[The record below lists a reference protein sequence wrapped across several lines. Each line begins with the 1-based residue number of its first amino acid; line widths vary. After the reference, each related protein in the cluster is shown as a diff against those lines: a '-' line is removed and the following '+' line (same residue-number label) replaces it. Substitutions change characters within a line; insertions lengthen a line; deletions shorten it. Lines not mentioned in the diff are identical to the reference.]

1 VSITLRATVGRHRPT
16 VIIAGLRS
24 QVRDLKADK
33 QQLAANAYRA
43 ADEIHTALIRGC
55 QDAMLIARLRAENTA
70 VKKANEEWRRT
81 VIRAKAEQERL
92 GRPSSKP
99 GRSST
104 RCPPNWPG
112 RSRPSCSGPTYRR
125 CRTSPPPT
133 TRRSNCPSS
142 TGRSTPTDPG
152 RPETASPDRPVN
164 NQKPPSAAN
173 TRGSEQPSQENA

>member
-55 QDAMLIARLRAENTA
+55 QDATLIARLRAENTA

-92 GRPSSKP
+92 RQAVIKARPKLHP
-99 GRSST
+99 VPTELARPFAPVVQWPYIPPLPYQST
-104 RCPPNWPG
+104 ANDETQQLPVLDWPQY
-112 RSRPSCSGPTYRR
+112 TH
-125 CRTSPPPT
+125 
-133 TRRSNCPSS
+133 
-142 TGRSTPTDPG
+142 
-152 RPETASPDRPVN
+152 
-164 NQKPPSAAN
+164 
-173 TRGSEQPSQENA
+173 